1 MAANPIPTSLNA
13 LTALAEDAADGANT
27 HEVAI
32 GLKQNK
38 EADIRADLTDLLPK
52 IAAHAVAVG
61 AKPALSA
68 AVRTADSN
76 GKAFIGIARDVLV
89 PSLGG
94 QWSQAWEP
102 TGFPNQSLGVP
113 RTQAERQSLLAS
125 LRDFFTANP
134 AKENAPLFVT
144 AALAGTRFTAL
155 SDGRSGFNQG
165 VTLIGQNKVARE
177 VSKRKLT
184 KRMRGLVDE
193 LTQLLEDDDP
203 IWYAFGF
210 NPPAAPETP
219 DQVEG
224 LVVTPGPDGDAF
236 ADWDDTPRALRYHV
250 EIQVVGVDAAF
261 RRVATVTES
270 DATITD
276 LPAGSTVR
284 VRVIAVNDAG
294 DGPPSEVVE
303 AAMPV
308 EPVVP

>member
-1 MAANPIPTSLNA
+1 LNA
-13 LTALAEDAADGANT
+13 LTALAEDAADGAQT

-38 EADIRADLTDLLPK
+38 EADIRTDLTDVLTR
-52 IAAHAVAVG
+52 IATHATAVG

-76 GKAFIGIARDVLV
+76 GKAFIATARDVLV
-89 PSLGG
+89 PPLGG
-94 QWSQAWEP
+94 QWSEAWAP
-102 TGFPNQSLGVP
+102 TGFPNQSLAVP
-113 RTQAERQSLLAS
+113 RTQPERQSLLAS
-125 LRDFFTANP
+125 LRDYFTANP
-134 AKENAPLFVT
+134 AKENAPLGIT
-144 AALAGTRFTAL
+144 AALAATRFTAF

-165 VTLIGQNKVARE
+165 VTLTGQLIVARDA
-177 VSKRKLT
+177 SAKKLT

-224 LVVTPGPDGDAF
+224 LVVTPGDGNAF
-236 ADWDDTPRALRYHV
+236 ADWEDTPRADRYHV
-250 EIQVVGVDAAF
+250 EIQIVGVDTDF

-270 DATITD
+270 DATITG
-276 LPAGSTVR
+276 LAAGQTVR
-284 VRVIAVNDAG
+284 VRVLAVNDAG
-294 DGPPSEVVE
+294 DGPPSAVLEIT
-303 AAMPV
+303 MPV
-308 EPVVP
+308 TP